1 MNNITSIW
9 MNLQHHIQNRLQDDK
24 ENVNVR
30 LFVLDP
36 LSVIVKLAILGY
48 KPVGTK
54 VLIRNNVMYLQEPGI
69 FQSFCRI
76 IYATNKSDLQYMYNP
91 IQLACQHYLGKE
103 YDGDKRMVTLFAG
116 AKKGI
121 ERLAETYKS
130 CSMVILVLNYYGTII
145 KNYVDKV
152 YNQNIFS
159 RDGMTPFYGGELVA
173 ELNAR
178 WTQERVKVVLDIVG
192 FILVGNENENNVK
205 SLENIMENMDKETGS
220 IIR

>member
-9 MNLQHHIQNRLQDDK
+9 TNIQYHFQNKVYDDK

-54 VLIRNNVMYLQEPGI
+54 VLIRNNVMYLQEPGM
-69 FQSFCRI
+69 FQSFCRMV
-76 IYATNKSDLQYMYNP
+76 YATNKSDLQYLYNP
-91 IQLACQHYLGKE
+91 IQLACQYYLGKE
-103 YDGDKRMVTLFAG
+103 YVGDERMVTLFVC
-116 AKKGI
+116 AKRGI
-121 ERLAETYKS
+121 EVLAETYKN
-130 CSMVILVLNYYGTII
+130 CSMVILVLNYYGTMI

-152 YNQNIFS
+152 YNPVIFN
-159 RDGMTPFYGGELVA
+159 RDGMTPFYGGELVE

-178 WTQERVKVVLDIVG
+178 WKQERVKVVLDIVG
-192 FILVGNENENNVK
+192 FILGGNGDANNVK
-205 SLENIMENMDKETGS
+205 SLENIMDNVDKETGC

>member
-1 MNNITSIW
+1 M
-9 MNLQHHIQNRLQDDK
+9 QHHFQNRVYDDK

-30 LFVLDP
+30 LYVLDP

-54 VLIRNNVMYLQEPGI
+54 ILIRNNVMYLQEPGM

-76 IYATNKSDLQYMYNP
+76 IYATNKSDLQYIYNP
-91 IQLACQHYLGKE
+91 IQLACQHYLGKG
-103 YDGDKRMVTLFAG
+103 YAGDGRMVTLFQG
-116 AKKGI
+116 AKRGI
-121 ERLAETYKS
+121 EVLAETYKN
-130 CSMVILVLNYYGTII
+130 CSMVNLVLNYYGTII

-152 YNQNIFS
+152 YNLGIFH
-159 RDGMTPFYGGELVA
+159 RDGMTPFYGAELVE

-192 FILVGNENENNVK
+192 FILGGNGDANNVK
-205 SLENIMENMDKETGS
+205 SLENIMYNVDKETGCIVNVSSTGLMS
-220 IIR
+220 II